1 MIHAA
6 IMMLH
11 IYAERDRCHL
21 SGRVFECDVRDRE
34 ETGLYSRDSSE
45 DVRREWRPE
54 RSETEARIR
63 CASFT
68 ACPCLTLRYLFTARA
83 KIPEARAPQIQ
94 RYFAIPCQSCS
105 LWAHHRCAL
114 CPLPLSHLLAHH
126 TKRHTST
133 SSYGRTVNVH
143 SHNAI
148 YIMCSEPSGFSRLAV
163 SHNSSQL
170 GEASLGALGVGI
182 RFWGSDDPM
191 IRAVQVL

>member
-1 MIHAA
+1 MSRVSVRDRDARPRARQDRNTSITMESMVHAA

-11 IYAERDRCHL
+11 IYIYAERDRCHL

-83 KIPEARAPQIQ
+83 KIPEARAPQIF
-94 RYFAIPCQSCS
+94 RYPLPVMFIVGAPSMCALPTAALSLACPPHQKAYLNLK
-105 LWAHHRCAL
+105 LWAHHQRAL
-114 CPLPLSHLLAHH
+114 SQ
-126 TKRHTST
+126 RH
-133 SSYGRTVNVH
+133 
-143 SHNAI
+143 I
-148 YIMCSEPSGFSRLAV
+148 
-163 SHNSSQL
+163 
-170 GEASLGALGVGI
+170 
-182 RFWGSDDPM
+182 
-191 IRAVQVL
+191 